1 VGEVPALLDV
11 EESNVGGEKLCFSS
25 APSCKFTAHQTLQ
38 FTLVYVKINLSIRKR
53 VLPMFTNEPLSV
65 LKGVGAR
72 QTALYEKLGV
82 RTVGDLLRFYPRDY
96 IDYSRPI
103 PVADALTGETA
114 AFRCTVVFRYKPV
127 LARHITI
134 YKAQVEDEAGDLM
147 TVVFFNAEYRF
158 LQLIVGKTYIFRGK
172 VSGNAFECELQSP
185 TFIPEENPAR
195 MIPKYR
201 LVNGLGNGH
210 VINAVRQALAGI
222 TDADVA
228 DCFPPA
234 VLERYSLID
243 SLSALRQIHFP
254 QDNDSL
260 AAAKKRLAFDELTVL
275 QLGMVMLKNRN
286 RSLTGA
292 VMDDQDFAA
301 FYGSLPF
308 ELTGAQKR
316 AVADCAAD
324 LQKHIPMNRLLQ
336 GDVGSGKTA
345 VAAALCWFAHKNGFQ
360 TALMAPTDVLA
371 RQHFATLNGFLSSQG
386 IKIALLSGS
395 QSAAEKREQSA
406 LAASGEAGVVVGT
419 HALIQ
424 KTVSFKNLGLIIAD
438 EQHRFGVRQRG
449 ELANKGE
456 NPHVLVM
463 SATPIPRT
471 LALLIYA
478 DLDISVLDEMP
489 KGRLPVQT
497 FGVDVSFHER
507 LYRFVLKRAAAGE
520 QVFIVCPMIEEGSD
534 QTRPSAQ
541 SETAAAAKYCDF
553 LRENWFGSIGVGLLH
568 GRMKPDAKETVMND
582 FVAKKFAV
590 LVSTTVIEVGVDIP
604 NATVMIIENAER
616 FGLSQ
621 LHQLRGRV
629 GRGNRQSYCIMV
641 FGNNSEYSQARRDI
655 MVGTNDG
662 FAIANEDLRLRGPG
676 DFFGAKQHGL
686 PELRCA
692 DMVRDVE
699 LAGEARQLAEELL
712 SSDPR
717 LREPDHWVLQERVHE
732 LFKEKIDNGFN

>member
-1 VGEVPALLDV
+1 
-11 EESNVGGEKLCFSS
+11 
-25 APSCKFTAHQTLQ
+25 
-38 FTLVYVKINLSIRKR
+38 
-53 VLPMFTNEPLSV
+53 MFTNEPLSV

-72 QTALYEKLGV
+72 QTALYEKLGL

-96 IDYSRPI
+96 IDYSSPI
-103 PVADALTGETA
+103 PIDAALPGEAA
-114 AFRCTVVFRYKPV
+114 AFRCTVVYRYKPIP
-127 LARHITI
+127 ARHVTI

-147 TVVFFNAEYRF
+147 TVVFFNTEYQF

-172 VSGNAFECELQSP
+172 AGGNAFERELLSP
-185 TFIPEENPAR
+185 TFIPEENPNR

-210 VINAVRQALAGI
+210 VINTLRQALAALKDGE
-222 TDADVA
+222 VA
-228 DCFPPA
+228 DCFTPA
-234 VLERYSLID
+234 VLERYGLID
-243 SLSALRQIHFP
+243 ALSALRQIHFP
-254 QDNDSL
+254 GDAGSL
-260 AAAKKRLAFDELTVL
+260 AAAKKRLAFDELAIL

-292 VMDDQDFAA
+292 VMEAKNFTA
-301 FYGSLPF
+301 FYDSLPF

-316 AVADCAAD
+316 AIADCAAD
-324 LQKHIPMNRLLQ
+324 LQKHVPMNRLLQ

-360 TALMAPTDVLA
+360 TALMAPTEVLA
-371 RQHFATLNGFLSSQG
+371 RQHFATLNGFLSGLG

-395 QSAAEKREQSA
+395 QSAAEKRGQLA
-406 LAASGEAGVVVGT
+406 LAASGEASVIVGT

-449 ELANKGE
+449 ELAGKGE

-489 KGRLPVQT
+489 GGRLPVQT
-497 FGVDVSFHER
+497 FGVEPSFHER
-507 LYRFVLKRAAAGE
+507 LYRFIIKRAAAGE
-520 QVFIVCPMIEEGSD
+520 QIFIVCPMIEEG
-534 QTRPSAQ
+534 QNQNQPSAQ
-541 SETAAAAKYCDF
+541 SETAAAVKYCEY
-553 LRENWFGSIGVGLLH
+553 LRENWFGEVGVGLLH
-568 GRMKPDAKETVMND
+568 GRMKPDAKEAVMTD
-582 FVAKKFAV
+582 FVSNKFAV
-590 LVSTTVIEVGVDIP
+590 LVSTTVIEVGVDVP
-604 NATVMIIENAER
+604 NATVMLIENAER

-629 GRGNRQSYCIMV
+629 GRGNKQSYCIMV
-641 FGNNSEYSQARRDI
+641 FGNNSEYSAARRDI
-655 MVGTNDG
+655 MVSSNDG

-692 DMVRDVE
+692 DMLRDVE
-699 LAGEARQLAEELL
+699 LLSQARQLAEELL
-712 SSDPR
+712 ESDPK
-717 LREPDHWVLQERVHE
+717 LRDPDHWVLQERVRE
-732 LFKEKIDNGFN
+732 LFKEKIENGFN